1 MPILDLET
9 VCVYHLPYVADKD
22 LVRVKYIYRTEVD
35 QVGDRDRESWYP
47 DITFTSDIDQ
57 VMAN

>member
-1 MPILDLET
+1 M
-9 VCVYHLPYVADKD
+9 CVYHLPYVADKD
-22 LVRVKYIYRTEVD
+22 LVRVKYIYQTEVD
-35 QVGDRDRESWYP
+35 QVGDRESWYP

>member
-1 MPILDLET
+1 M
-9 VCVYHLPYVADKD
+9 YHLPYVADKD